1 MKIII
6 GFSLIVL
13 ILASCQ
19 SNKAYLPLAGTWQLI
34 TGTLIEKNDTV
45 VTNYKK
51 NKKFIKIINNT
62 HFAFLS
68 HDLSKGKDSAS
79 FFSAG
84 GGTYS
89 LEGDSYTEHLEFCS
103 DREWEHND
111 FRFTITINEDTL
123 IQKGM
128 EKVEATGVN
137 RLNIEKYIRV
147 KN

>member
-19 SNKAYLPLAGTWQLI
+19 SNKVSLPLAGTWQLI
-34 TGTLIEKNDTV
+34 SGTLIEKKDTV
-45 VTNYKK
+45 VTDYKK
-51 NKKFIKIINNT
+51 NKKFIKIINNS

-128 EKVEATGVN
+128 ENVEATGVN
-137 RLNIEKYIRV
+137 RLNIEKYTRV